1 MHHAIE
7 LLDVTKRFRSST
19 AVDRLD
25 LSVATGSIH
34 GFVGP
39 NGSGKTT
46 TLRMILRIIQPDSGT
61 VRVLGK
67 TSGKTADSRLGYL
80 PEERGLYKRMKVREV
95 LRYYAR
101 LKGNYR
107 CDPEIDSWLER
118 MGATK
123 WAKQKVDSLSKGM
136 AQKIQFISSVVARP
150 KLLILDEPFSG
161 LDPVNL
167 DVIRD
172 SVLELRQRGTT
183 IVFST
188 HDMAMAEQ
196 MCDSVFMIYQ
206 GKKVLDG
213 TLEEIQSSFPCNEI
227 RCRIEQ
233 FPADGSANQYGETP
247 IPELPFVTAIRFDG
261 HFHYLTVDRTDNIQ
275 VLMQSL
281 AAQRHVSHFEVVT
294 PSLHD
299 IFVRIASPEN
309 NGEFT
314 GNTDPRT
321 PSIDGRSL

>member
-7 LLDVTKRFRSST
+7 LLDVTKRFRSKT
-19 AVDRLD
+19 AVDQLNLTVD
-25 LSVATGSIH
+25 TGSIH

-46 TLRMILRIIQPDSGT
+46 TLRMILRIIDPDSGT
-61 VRVLGK
+61 VRVLGR
-67 TSGKTADSRLGYL
+67 TTGKTADPRLGYL

-107 CDPEIDSWLER
+107 CDPEIDAWLER
-118 MGATK
+118 MGATE
-123 WAKQKVDSLSKGM
+123 WGKQKVEALSKGM

-150 KLLILDEPFSG
+150 ELLILDEPFSG

-167 DVIRD
+167 DVIKD
-172 SVLELRQRGTT
+172 AILELRQRGTT

-188 HDMAMAEQ
+188 HDMAMAER

-213 TLEEIQSSFPCNEI
+213 TLSEIQSRFPCDEI

-233 FPADGSANQYGETP
+233 FPADGSANQFGETP
-247 IPELPFVTAIRFDG
+247 IPPLPSVTSIRFDG
-261 HFHYLTVDRTDNIQ
+261 HFHYLTVNRNDNIQ
-275 VLMQSL
+275 FLMQAL
-281 AAQRHVSHFEVVT
+281 ATQRSVSHFEVVT

-299 IFVRIASPEN
+299 IFIRIASPET
-309 NGEFT
+309 ECDFREK
-314 GNTDPRT
+314 TDVST
-321 PSIDGRSL
+321 D

>member
-7 LLDVTKRFRSST
+7 LLDVTKRFRSKI
-19 AVDRLD
+19 AVDRLN
-25 LSVATGSIH
+25 LSVVQGSIH

-46 TLRMILRIIQPDSGT
+46 TLRMILRIFQPDTGS
-61 VRVLGK
+61 VRVLGQ
-67 TSGKTADSRLGYL
+67 TTGKTADPRLGYL

-107 CDPEIDSWLER
+107 CDPEIDAWLER
-118 MGATK
+118 MGATQ
-123 WAKQKVDSLSKGM
+123 WAKQRVESLSKGM

-150 KLLILDEPFSG
+150 ELLILDEPFSG

-167 DVIRD
+167 DIIKD
-172 SVLELRQRGTT
+172 AVLELRQRGTT

-188 HDMAMAEQ
+188 HDMAMAER
-196 MCDSVFMIYQ
+196 MCDSIFMIYQ
-206 GKKVLDG
+206 GRKVLDG
-213 TLEEIQSSFPCNEI
+213 TLSEIKSRFPCDEI

-233 FPADGSANQYGETP
+233 FPADGSANQFGETP
-247 IPELPFVTAIRFDG
+247 IPPLPWVTAVRFDG
-261 HFHYLTVDRTDNIQ
+261 HFHYLTVDQNDNIQ
-275 VLMQSL
+275 FLLQSL
-281 AAQRHVSHFEVVT
+281 AAQRRVSHFEVVT

-299 IFVRIASPEN
+299 IFVRIADPEN
-309 NGEFT
+309 GQE
-314 GNTDPRT
+314 
-321 PSIDGRSL
+321 IDTA

>member
-7 LLDVTKRFRSST
+7 LLDVTKRFRSKT
-19 AVDRLD
+19 AVDQLN
-25 LSVATGSIH
+25 LTVNTGSIH

-61 VRVLGK
+61 VRVLGQ
-67 TSGKTADSRLGYL
+67 TTGKTADPRLGYL

-107 CDPEIDSWLER
+107 CDPEIDAWLER
-118 MGATK
+118 MGATQ
-123 WAKQKVDSLSKGM
+123 WVKQKVESLSKGM
-136 AQKIQFISSVVARP
+136 AQKIQFISSVVAKP
-150 KLLILDEPFSG
+150 ELLILDEPFSG

-167 DVIRD
+167 DVIKD
-172 SVLELRQRGTT
+172 AVLELRRSGTT

-188 HDMAMAEQ
+188 HDMAMAER

-206 GKKVLDG
+206 GRKVLDG
-213 TLEEIQSSFPCNEI
+213 TLSEIQSRFPCDEI
-227 RCRIEQ
+227 QCRIEE
-233 FPADGSANQYGETP
+233 FPADGSANRFGETP
-247 IPELPFVTAIRFDG
+247 IPPLPGITEVRFDG
-261 HFHYLTVDRTDNIQ
+261 HYHYLTIDQNPSVNQDVNIQ
-275 VLMQSL
+275 SIMQAL
-281 AAQRHVSHFEVVT
+281 AAQRRVSHFEVVT

-299 IFVRIASPEN
+299 IFIRIASPEN
-309 NGEFT
+309 EHEIT
-314 GNTDPRT
+314 GKTDVSPE
-321 PSIDGRSL
+321 

>member
-1 MHHAIE
+1 MHPAIE
-7 LLDVTKRFRSST
+7 LLDVTKRFRSKT
-19 AVDRLD
+19 AVDRLN

-46 TLRMILRIIQPDSGT
+46 TLRMILRIIQPDAGI
-61 VRVLGK
+61 VRVLGHP
-67 TSGKTADSRLGYL
+67 TGKTADARLGYL

-101 LKGNYR
+101 LKGHYQ
-107 CDPEIDSWLER
+107 CDPDINDWLER
-118 MGATK
+118 MGATQ
-123 WAKQKVDSLSKGM
+123 WAKQKVESLSKGM

-150 KLLILDEPFSG
+150 RLLILDEPFSG

-167 DVIRD
+167 DVIKD
-172 SVLELRQRGTT
+172 AVLELRRQGTT

-188 HDMAMAEQ
+188 HDMAMAEY

-213 TLEEIQSSFPCNEI
+213 TLSEIKARFPCDEI

-233 FPADGSANQYGETP
+233 FPADGSANQFGETP
-247 IPELPFVTAIRFDG
+247 IPSLPYITAIRFDG
-261 HFHYLTVDRTDNIQ
+261 HFHYLTVDHSDNIQ
-275 VLMQSL
+275 PLMQAL
-281 AAQRHVSHFEVVT
+281 AAQRRVSHFEIVT

-299 IFVRIASPEN
+299 IFVRIASP
-309 NGEFT
+309 
-314 GNTDPRT
+314 
-321 PSIDGRSL
+321 SSQS

>member
-1 MHHAIE
+1 MPPAIE
-7 LLDVTKRFRSST
+7 LLDVTKRYRSKT
-19 AVDRLD
+19 AVDRLN

-46 TLRMILRIIQPDSGT
+46 TLRMILRIIQPDFGT
-61 VRVLGK
+61 VRVLGQA
-67 TSGKTADSRLGYL
+67 TGKTADARLGYL

-101 LKGNYR
+101 LKGHYH
-107 CDPEIDSWLER
+107 CDPDIDQWLDR
-118 MGATK
+118 MGASQ
-123 WAKQKVDSLSKGM
+123 WAKQKVESLSKGM

-167 DVIRD
+167 DVIKD
-172 SVLELRQRGTT
+172 AVLELRRQGTT

-188 HDMAMAEQ
+188 HDMAMAER

-206 GKKVLDG
+206 GQKVLDG
-213 TLEEIQSSFPCNEI
+213 TLAEIKSSFPCDEI

-233 FPADGSANQYGETP
+233 FPVDGSANQFGETP
-247 IPELPFVTAIRFDG
+247 IPSLPFVTAVRFDG
-261 HFHYLTVDRTDNIQ
+261 HYHYLTVDRNANIQ
-275 VLMQSL
+275 TLMQALS
-281 AAQRHVSHFEVVT
+281 AQRQVSHFEVVT
-294 PSLHD
+294 PTLHD
-299 IFVRIASPEN
+299 IFVRIANPETN
-309 NGEFT
+309 
-314 GNTDPRT
+314 D
-321 PSIDGRSL
+321 

>member
-7 LLDVTKRFRSST
+7 LLDVTKRYRSKT
-19 AVDRLD
+19 AVDQLNLTVD
-25 LSVATGSIH
+25 TGSIH

-46 TLRMILRIIQPDSGT
+46 TLRMILRIIQPDTGT
-61 VRVLGK
+61 IRVLGQ
-67 TSGKTADSRLGYL
+67 TAGKTADPRLGYL

-107 CDPEIDSWLER
+107 CDPEIDAWLER
-118 MGATK
+118 MGATQ
-123 WAKQKVDSLSKGM
+123 WAKQKVESLSKGM

-150 KLLILDEPFSG
+150 ELLILDEPFSG

-167 DVIRD
+167 DVIKD
-172 SVLELRQRGTT
+172 AVIELRQRGTT

-188 HDMAMAEQ
+188 HDMAMAER

-213 TLEEIQSSFPCNEI
+213 TLSEIQSRFPCDEI

-233 FPADGSANQYGETP
+233 FPADGSANQFGEAP
-247 IPELPFVTAIRFDG
+247 IPRLPSVTAIRFDG
-261 HFHYLTVDRTDNIQ
+261 HFHYLTINRNDNIQ
-275 VLMQSL
+275 SLMQTL
-281 AAQRHVSHFEVVT
+281 AAQRSVSHFEVVT

-299 IFVRIASPEN
+299 IFIRIASPEN
-309 NGEFT
+309 GQEFT
-314 GNTDPRT
+314 GKMGGSTE
-321 PSIDGRSL
+321 

>member
-7 LLDVTKRFRSST
+7 LLDVTKRYRSKT
-19 AVDRLD
+19 AVDQLN
-25 LSVATGSIH
+25 LTVNAGSIH

-46 TLRMILRIIQPDSGT
+46 TLRMILRIIDPDSGT
-61 VRVLGK
+61 IRVLGK
-67 TSGKTADSRLGYL
+67 TKGKTADPRLGYL

-101 LKGNYR
+101 LKGNYC
-107 CDPEIDSWLER
+107 CDPEIDAWLER
-118 MGATK
+118 MGATQ
-123 WAKQKVDSLSKGM
+123 WAKQKVESLSKGM

-150 KLLILDEPFSG
+150 ELLILDEPFSG

-167 DVIRD
+167 DVIKD
-172 SVLELRQRGTT
+172 AVLELRQRGTT

-188 HDMAMAEQ
+188 HDMAMAER

-213 TLEEIQSSFPCNEI
+213 TLSEIQSRFPCDEI

-233 FPADGSANQYGETP
+233 FPADGSANQFGETP
-247 IPELPFVTAIRFDG
+247 IPPLPCVTAVRFDG
-261 HFHYLTVDRTDNIQ
+261 HFHYLTVNRNPSVNRNDNFQ
-275 VLMQSL
+275 FLMRAL
-281 AAQRHVSHFEVVT
+281 ADQRCVSHFEVVT

-299 IFVRIASPEN
+299 IFIRIASPT
-309 NGEFT
+309 NGHEIS
-314 GNTDPRT
+314 GKTDV
-321 PSIDGRSL
+321 SNE

>member
-7 LLDVTKRFRSST
+7 LLDVTKRFRSKT
-19 AVDRLD
+19 AVDL
-25 LSVATGSIH
+25 LNLTVATGSIH

-46 TLRMILRIIQPDSGT
+46 TLRMILRIIQPDTGT
-61 VRVLGK
+61 VRVLGQ
-67 TSGKTADSRLGYL
+67 TTGKTADPRLGYL
-80 PEERGLYKRMKVREV
+80 PEERGLYKRMRVREV

-107 CDPEIDSWLER
+107 CDPEIDAWLER
-118 MGATK
+118 MGATQ
-123 WAKQKVDSLSKGM
+123 WAKQKVESLSKGM
-136 AQKIQFISSVVARP
+136 AQKIQFISSVVAKP
-150 KLLILDEPFSG
+150 ELLILDEPFSG

-167 DVIRD
+167 DVIKD
-172 SVLELRQRGTT
+172 AVFELQQRGTT

-188 HDMAMAEQ
+188 HDMAMAER

-213 TLEEIQSSFPCNEI
+213 TLSEIQSRFPCDEI

-233 FPADGSANQYGETP
+233 FPADGSANQFGETP
-247 IPELPFVTAIRFDG
+247 IPQLPSVTAVRFDG
-261 HFHYLTVDRTDNIQ
+261 HFHYLTVNRNLSVNRPGNIQ
-275 VLMQSL
+275 FLMQSL
-281 AAQRHVSHFEVVT
+281 AAQRRVSHFEVVT

-299 IFVRIASPEN
+299 IFIRIASRENEPE
-309 NGEFT
+309 
-314 GNTDPRT
+314 
-321 PSIDGRSL
+321 IDTA

>member
-7 LLDVTKRFRSST
+7 LLDVTKRYRSKT
-19 AVDRLD
+19 AVDQLNLTVD
-25 LSVATGSIH
+25 TGSIH

-46 TLRMILRIIQPDSGT
+46 TLRMILRIIQPDAGT
-61 VRVLGK
+61 VQVLGQ
-67 TSGKTADSRLGYL
+67 TSGKTADPRLGYL

-101 LKGNYR
+101 LKGNYQ
-107 CDPEIDSWLER
+107 CDPEIDAWLER
-118 MGATK
+118 MGAAQ
-123 WAKQKVDSLSKGM
+123 WAKQKVESLSKGM

-150 KLLILDEPFSG
+150 ELLILDEPFSG

-167 DVIRD
+167 DVIKD
-172 SVLELRQRGTT
+172 AVLELRQRGTT

-188 HDMAMAEQ
+188 HDMAMAER

-213 TLEEIQSSFPCNEI
+213 TLSEIQARFPCDEI

-233 FPADGSANQYGETP
+233 FPADGSANQFGEHP
-247 IPELPFVTAIRFDG
+247 IPPLPEVTAVRFDG
-261 HFHYLTVDRTDNIQ
+261 HFHYLTVNRDDRVNPNDNFQ
-275 VLMQSL
+275 FLMRSL
-281 AAQRHVSHFEVVT
+281 ADQRCVSHFEVVT
-294 PSLHD
+294 PTLHD
-299 IFVRIASPEN
+299 IFVRIASPK
-309 NGEFT
+309 NGQEIKT
-314 GNTDPRT
+314 G
-321 PSIDGRSL
+321 